1 MLPIQVYH
9 LHKKPIVSSLGL
21 FYSPNVQYFGREQLP
36 YALSAVFILV
46 IFTLLPTLLVIVY
59 PLCVTKCRCRTPLS
73 VRLFVE
79 SFNGWFKDGTQEGT
93 RDFRVL
99 AGLHPVL
106 RIVLAISIS
115 LNIVFVRPLSPLA
128 NHQWL
133 IPGVIFLLCSVLFV
147 LARPYKLVYMNQCE
161 SALFALL
168 GTISLLV
175 NSYLGLYFAFSLG
188 TVPMLILLCYVAY
201 KLFKKLK
208 RYLSA
213 FKLFR
218 RQNISHSTDEEA
230 LLTSAED
237 FNADR
242 LENPRNYHEGMLKNG
257 SSVKLSVTVDIPP
270 ASTYGTF

>member
-1 MLPIQVYH
+1 M
-9 LHKKPIVSSLGL
+9 
-21 FYSPNVQYFGREQLP
+21 QYCSISQLP
-36 YALSAVFILV
+36 FIASAIFILSV
-46 IFTLLPTLLVIVY
+46 FTLLPPLLVIVY

-106 RIVLAISIS
+106 HIVLAISIS
-115 LNIVFVRPLSPLA
+115 LNIVFVSPSPLA

-133 IPGVIFLLCSVLFV
+133 IPGLTFLLCSVLFV

-175 NSYLGLYFAFSLG
+175 NSYLGLYFASSLG
-188 TVPMLILLCYVAY
+188 TVPMLIFLCYISF
-201 KLFKKLK
+201 KSFKKLK
-208 RYLSA
+208 RY
-213 FKLFR
+213 F
-218 RQNISHSTDEEA
+218 
-230 LLTSAED
+230 
-237 FNADR
+237 
-242 LENPRNYHEGMLKNG
+242 
-257 SSVKLSVTVDIPP
+257 
-270 ASTYGTF
+270 STYKDITHLSQLMRKPC